1 MIHWTINKIIPPL
14 PILSALVINRH
25 LRKLNV
31 QLVEL
36 IKKNLRTFSPFP
48 IHFLSSIPPCERIF
62 PRPDTITHRKS
73 ENLVMESGAHGRVWG
88 STCKRLSRAPFV
100 GSESSREASARGGSE
115 GRGEQVGSRK
125 SYPRHNYRYSI
136 FAYLASPLRPLPL
149 ATPLSF
155 SLATAKNVYFWHRV
169 FLLTFE
175 RTRVS

>member
-1 MIHWTINKIIPPL
+1 M
-14 PILSALVINRH
+14 
-25 LRKLNV
+25 
-31 QLVEL
+31 EL
-36 IKKNLRTFSPFP
+36 IKKNLRSLSPFP
-48 IHFLSSIPPCERIF
+48 IPFPTVHFLPSIPSCERIF